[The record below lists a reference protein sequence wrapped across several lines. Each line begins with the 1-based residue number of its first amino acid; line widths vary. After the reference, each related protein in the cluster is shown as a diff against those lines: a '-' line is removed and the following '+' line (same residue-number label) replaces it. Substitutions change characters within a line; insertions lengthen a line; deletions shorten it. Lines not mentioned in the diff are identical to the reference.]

1 MRKRV
6 KYKPLLFLHLCAEE
20 VKFQLSLEPKKKMS
34 KGEKG
39 EELDT
44 KGWWKRRKE
53 KERMSNG

>member
-1 MRKRV
+1 
-6 KYKPLLFLHLCAEE
+6 
-20 VKFQLSLEPKKKMS
+20 MS

-53 KERMSNG
+53 KERMSNGQRKYESRKEMVTERKQTKRNVIIRIK